1 MASSGM
7 IYEYIPSFMTTGSGI
22 QVILRLLTQQFE
34 RHRCWYYWWEGFMKC
49 SVEMASGGVTHL
61 KWNQLVNP
69 ATSSPADDVH
79 HYVIPPK
86 LLLTNR
92 FYFQQT
98 SVILAPVGR
107 RKGGSLSGRSPAP
120 ITDNIH
126 VATIATKHSVLNLRE
141 INRNNTHTALAS
153 VLTYYGWVSL
163 IF

>member
-1 MASSGM
+1 MYCRCLVTLAERGGAVLSAYVSVG
-7 IYEYIPSFMTTGSGI
+7 TTSLG
-22 QVILRLLTQQFE
+22 
-34 RHRCWYYWWEGFMKC
+34 C
-49 SVEMASGGVTHL
+49 SVLECGQVYSTL
-61 KWNQLVNP
+61 CCLLEWNQLVNP

-98 SVILAPVGR
+98 SVIHAPVRR

-120 ITDNIH
+120 IADSCSN
-126 VATIATKHSVLNLRE
+126 VATIARKHSLLNLRE
-141 INRNNTHTALAS
+141 INRNNTRTALAS